1 MLQENLR
8 FGTLKNRFWGRPN
21 SIEEEI
27 ELMKQTRK
35 KIDDIERL
43 KIEVEEWEFKSVKLF
58 QDLYYEKGAEIAEI
72 KSIEIKIKD

>member
-58 QDLYYEKGAEIAEI
+58 QDLCYEKGAEIAEI